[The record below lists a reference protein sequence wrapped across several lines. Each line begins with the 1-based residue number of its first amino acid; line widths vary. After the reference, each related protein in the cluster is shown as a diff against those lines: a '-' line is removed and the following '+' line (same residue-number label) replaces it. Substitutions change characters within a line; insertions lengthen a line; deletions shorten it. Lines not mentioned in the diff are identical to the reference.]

1 MGLRLSAATGV
12 SVPAMLSAEPIRA
25 SHVQLDPTLP
35 RPVAGFV
42 YAIMAPE
49 FNRVKIGRSERS
61 AACRLNEIVP
71 QSPTDLELHS
81 ETGHEDHIRVEKELH
96 AKFAHAHIRG
106 EWFWPDDPH
115 VGLWLAERADLMRY
129 YERFTDEMLA
139 LALECAS

>member
-1 MGLRLSAATGV
+1 MRPRFSAATGV
-12 SVPAMLSAEPIRA
+12 SVSAMLTAEPIRA
-25 SHVQLDPTLP
+25 SDVQIDPTLP

-42 YAIMAPE
+42 YAIMARE
-49 FNRVKIGRSERS
+49 FSRVKIGRSERS

-81 ETGHEDHIRVEKELH
+81 ETWHEDHFHVEKELQDR
-96 AKFAHAHIRG
+96 FAHAHIHG
-106 EWFWPDDPH
+106 EWFWADDPH

-139 LALECAS
+139 LASESAS

>member
-1 MGLRLSAATGV
+1 
-12 SVPAMLSAEPIRA
+12 MLTAEPIRA
-25 SHVQLDPTLP
+25 SDVQMDPTLR

-81 ETGHEDHIRVEKELH
+81 ETWHEDHVRIEKELQDG
-96 AKFAHAHIRG
+96 FAHAHIRG

-115 VGLWLAERADLMRY
+115 VGLWLAARADLMRY
-129 YERFTDEMLA
+129 YERFNNEMLA
-139 LALECAS
+139 LTSDSAS